1 MDVSTLSHY
10 FAEYGILII
19 FLVIFL
25 EHLNLP
31 GFPAAIIMPLV
42 GIWVSNSNGSL
53 LMALLISVIAGVLGS
68 SILYVI
74 GRFGGI
80 LILDKFTKKFPKHKN
95 KIDKNIEM
103 LQRRGFI
110 GVFISK
116 LIPMIRTISPIP
128 AGAIRINFPSYV
140 VSSAL
145 GIAIWNSIFIC
156 GGYFFGEKF
165 IFV

>member
-1 MDVSTLSHY
+1 MDTATLSYY
-10 FAEYGILII
+10 FAQYGILII

-42 GIWVSNSNGSL
+42 GVWVSNSRGSL
-53 LMALLISVIAGVLGS
+53 LLAIIISIVAGVLGS
-68 SILYVI
+68 SILYII
-74 GRFGGI
+74 GRYGGI
-80 LILDKFTKKFPKHKN
+80 LILNKFTNKFPKYKI

-128 AGAIRINFPSYV
+128 AGAIKINFLSYV
-140 VSSAL
+140 ISSAL

-156 GGYFFGEKF
+156 GGYFFGERF
-165 IFV
+165 IFA